1 MVGGGTQS
9 RGNSTGSPPN
19 EQNQRGGQLDP
30 PLTFNIKARREGE
43 GSPAQRRRFQAARG
57 EMSQVRPLWSPVP
70 TSRPGRR
77 GPVDPRAQGAGAQ
90 GRARPPAPARPSP
103 ACCQAPVS
111 LPHPHAELPR
121 DTVRPLSECSL
132 GGEVPPTCV
141 CPVPPSAP
149 HKGDL
154 GSGGQPAPDTRAPR
168 PGPAPPGGGGT
179 GTRQDPSVRRTPL
192 PLPRVSG
199 VWYCPPAGWR
209 GPARTRG
216 PLQEGCPLTPPAKA
230 ATRQSPLREIPG
242 QAKRRKEGPGA
253 PPPPPPPRAR
263 LQSPAGRVAARLR
276 RITCA
281 PARAA
286 PARCSRALPLPPGFR
301 LLRPSGCRTL
311 PDRAPNPTAQSPS
324 LLFGPPV
331 QPSAA
336 PIGGTRA
343 GSHPITGP
351 AGRRGPEP
359 APHRGARGT
368 LLGRAGRGRAMVRAR
383 VGAGGRGPP
392 VEAPLDSL
400 FFC

>member
-77 GPVDPRAQGAGAQ
+77 GPVDPRAQGR
-90 GRARPPAPARPSP
+90 GRRVEPAHPRPHAPLPPAVRLQCHCPILTPSSPETQSVLCLSAHSAARSHQLVFVPSHPALHTKETWDRAASP
-103 ACCQAPVS
+103 PQTP
-111 LPHPHAELPR
+111 E
-121 DTVRPLSECSL
+121 
-132 GGEVPPTCV
+132 
-141 CPVPPSAP
+141 
-149 HKGDL
+149 
-154 GSGGQPAPDTRAPR
+154 R
-168 PGPAPPGGGGT
+168 PGRGPLLRGGGGT